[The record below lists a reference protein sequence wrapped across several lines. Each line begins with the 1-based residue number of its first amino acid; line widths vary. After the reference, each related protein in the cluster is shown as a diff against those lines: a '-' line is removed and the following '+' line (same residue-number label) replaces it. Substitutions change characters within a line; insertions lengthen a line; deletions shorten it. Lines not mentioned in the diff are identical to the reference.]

1 MEKTMKRLMTLLLAL
16 VITGFCSTVLIAKGI
31 KTKGIKV
38 GLNLSDMTLGPSIGG
53 YATFT
58 INNTLSF
65 QPEVIFSNRDSQQK
79 LDIFASRLK
88 LTSSINYFTVNPLAL
103 YSVNDR
109 AYILAGPSI
118 GSITRYNNDSGFDK
132 DGEFEEDLE
141 EGFEGEIEGEFEHEF
156 EGEFEHEL
164 EEEHEDVESDEIN
177 GVGYGL
183 AFGVGTAVSAI
194 NIEARYLLGLNK
206 VYIKNFISRNFYSK
220 NGVFQIMIGYSF

>member
-1 MEKTMKRLMTLLLAL
+1 MKRLMTLFLAL
-16 VITGFCSTVLIAKGI
+16 VITGFCSTALTAKGI

-53 YATFT
+53 YTTFT

-65 QPEVIFSNRDSQQK
+65 QPEVIFSNRDSQQD
-79 LDIFASRLK
+79 LNILASRLK
-88 LTSSINYFTVNPLAL
+88 LTASVNYFTVNPLLL

-118 GSITRYNNDSGFDK
+118 GSITRYINGSGFDK

-141 EGFEGEIEGEFEHEF
+141 EGFEGEFEHEF

-164 EEEHEDVESDEIN
+164 EEEHEDVESDKIN

-206 VYIKNFISRNFYSK
+206 VYVKDFISRNFYSK